1 MGADAKKFITNVP
14 GQKVGC
20 RIIQA
25 LLDKGTARPME
36 FRLPVGGVQQDVG
49 VEDQQSGLI
58 YRRIQL
64 GTIRYVHE
72 CPTAT
77 PGREHRAGMSPLI
90 SVRSLG
96 QNAS

>member
-1 MGADAKKFITNVP
+1 MGADAKEFITNVP
-14 GQKVGC
+14 GQKVGR
-20 RIIQA
+20 RIVQA
-25 LLDKGTARPME
+25 LLDEGAARPME

-58 YRRIQL
+58 HRRIQL
-64 GTIRYVHE
+64 GAIRHVHE
-72 CPTAT
+72 RPATA
-77 PGREHRAGMSPLI
+77 PGRERRAGASPRR